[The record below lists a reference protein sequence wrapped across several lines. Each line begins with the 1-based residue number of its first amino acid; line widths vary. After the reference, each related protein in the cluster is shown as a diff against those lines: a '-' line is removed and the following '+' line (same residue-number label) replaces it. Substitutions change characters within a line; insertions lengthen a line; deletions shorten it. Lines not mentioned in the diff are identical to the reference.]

1 MNVLGLIPTNT
12 LTGTLNRLDVIQITA
27 LTAILVNAVL
37 TVMVVARDYRN
48 KLHRIY
54 LGWGIAVTLWNLGVF
69 HLSLPIGKEE
79 AFYWA
84 KLLQLGIMFIPVIMF
99 HLCMV
104 IGQARTG
111 WLMPALY
118 LLHVGFA
125 VSLFFNKFI
134 IGVQHLSVGY
144 WSVPGPAFFPFSIV
158 YTLIGVYL
166 LFFLYQKQK
175 NAPPMQRKRLRA
187 LLAAVIG
194 LAVFGTNDLMPI
206 MGRTTYPLTNIAF
219 FPLGSFAAV
228 FYVLII
234 GYSVLQHRLL
244 DIHVALSRFA
254 AQMVRLLFMMLVG
267 FLLLLVIS
275 ESSPAIFTKYSFIA
289 AMFVLLAS
297 AVVASVFF
305 PQFFGAGSDK
315 LERQILGDR
324 FEYHAQVQNLIQMMR
339 SFPDPQFLMQEMQDL
354 LAGTMKMRS
363 YQIILLD
370 DTTRGFKL
378 FHCHPPRADPASPDL
393 QVESPVFRY
402 FQQTRAKFLSC
413 NLIYEADLESVL
425 QREACQQLKPFE
437 PEFCFP
443 FFVGN
448 DLIGLMLLGQKAS
461 GDLFTP
467 HDLRLLTELS
477 SSLGLVLNQIRLRQ
491 QLQVVHEQDLLG
503 RMSRGLA
510 HDLNNLLTPVQTLLQ
525 LCRESRLNQETI
537 DELLPMGLRNLETV
551 RSYVNEALFFSRSAT
566 LHGQMG
572 LLNEMIGEAVAL
584 AQPYAESK
592 NIHVTVA
599 GPTEILM
606 EMDAVLIKRLMSNLL
621 SNAIDASPAGT
632 EIEVRL
638 APLPKTEPSRDW
650 HRVRIIDHGEGI
662 STENLQRV
670 FTPYFTTKNTGDG
683 KRGFGL
689 GLAIARKIVHLHG
702 GNLSITSKEKSGT
715 TVQIDLPNRLK
726 PGPVSPPSSGGSRLN
741 MVPA

>member
-1 MNVLGLIPTNT
+1 MNPEPTI
-12 LTGTLNRLDVIQITA
+12 NRLDVIQITA
-27 LTAILVNAVL
+27 LTAILLNAIL
-37 TVMVVARDYRN
+37 TVMVLARDYRS
-48 KLHRIY
+48 KLNRIY
-54 LGWGIAVTLWNLGVF
+54 LSWGIAVTLWNWGVI
-69 HLSLPIGKEE
+69 HLSMNIGPQE
-79 AFYWA
+79 AFFWA
-84 KLLQLGIMFIPVIMF
+84 KVLQLGVIFVPVTLF
-99 HLCMV
+99 HLCLV

-118 LLHVGFA
+118 SLHVGFA
-125 VSLFFNKFI
+125 ISLVCNKFI
-134 IGVQHLSVGY
+134 VGVRQLDVGY
-144 WSVPGPAFFPFSIV
+144 WSIPGPGFSCFSVIYSLMV
-158 YTLIGVYL
+158 VFALV
-166 LFFLYQKQK
+166 FLYRKQSK
-175 NAPPMQRKRLRA
+175 APPMQRKRLLA
-187 LLAAVIG
+187 LLSAVIG
-194 LAVFGTNDLMPI
+194 LVVFGTNDLMPI
-206 MGRTTYPLTNIAF
+206 LGHDKYPFTDIKF
-219 FPLGSFAAV
+219 FPLGSFAAI

-275 ESSPAIFTKYSFIA
+275 ESAPGVFTKYSFA
-289 AMFVLLAS
+289 AALFVLLAS
-297 AVVASVFF
+297 ALVASVFF
-305 PQFFGAGSDK
+305 PQFFGTTGSDK

-324 FEYHAQVQNLIQMMR
+324 FEYHAQVQNLIQTMR
-339 SFPDPQFLMQEMQDL
+339 SFPDPQFLLQELEDL

-363 YQIILLD
+363 YHIILLD

-378 FHCHPPRADPASPDL
+378 FHCHPPRVEAGAPEL
-393 QVESPVFRY
+393 QVDSPVFRY
-402 FQQTRAKFLSC
+402 FQQTRAKYLSC
-413 NLIYEADLESVL
+413 NLVYESDLKSVM
-425 QREACQQLKPFE
+425 QREACQQLKAFE

-443 FFVGN
+443 FFVGS

-461 GDLFTP
+461 AELFTP

-525 LCRESRLNQETI
+525 LLRESHLNQETI
-537 DELLPMGLRNLETV
+537 DELLPMSLRNLETV

-566 LHGQMG
+566 LHGQLG
-572 LLNEMIGEAVAL
+572 SLDEMVHEAVSL
-584 AQPYAESK
+584 VHPYAESK
-592 NIHVTVA
+592 HIRLSVS
-599 GPTEILM
+599 GPTDMTM
-606 EMDAVLIKRLMSNLL
+606 EMDAVLIKRLICNLL
-621 SNAIDASPAGT
+621 SNAVDASPPGS
-632 EIEVRL
+632 EVEVRL
-638 APLPKTEPSRDW
+638 APLPRTEPSRDW
-650 HRVRIIDHGEGI
+650 HRLRIIDHGEGI
-662 STENLQRV
+662 SPENLQRV

-715 TVQIDLPNRLK
+715 TVQVDLPNRLR
-726 PGPVSPPSSGGSRLN
+726 PGPTSPPPAGGSRLN
-741 MVPA
+741 MVAA

>member
-1 MNVLGLIPTNT
+1 M
-12 LTGTLNRLDVIQITA
+12 NRLEVIQITA
-27 LTAILVNAVL
+27 LTAIFFNVVL
-37 TVMVVARDYRN
+37 TVMVVARDYRF
-48 KLHRIY
+48 KLNRIY
-54 LGWGIAVTLWNLGVF
+54 LGWGVAVTLWNLGVF
-69 HLSLPIGKEE
+69 HLSLDDIGPAE
-79 AFYWA
+79 AFFWA
-84 KLLQLGIMFIPVIMF
+84 KVLQLGIMFIPVIIF

-125 VSLFFNKFI
+125 ISLCFNKFI
-134 IGVQHLSVGY
+134 IGVRHLAVGY
-144 WSVPGPAFFPFSIV
+144 WSIPGPAFFPFSAV
-158 YTLIGVYL
+158 YILIGVYL
-166 LFFLYQKQK
+166 LVFLYRKQK
-175 NAPPMQRKRLRA
+175 VAPPMQRKRLRA

-194 LAVFGTNDLMPI
+194 LAVFGSNDLLPI
-206 MGRTTYPLTNIAF
+206 LGRDTYPLTQIEF
-219 FPLGSFAAV
+219 FPLGCFAAI

-254 AQMVRLLFMMLVG
+254 AQMVRLVFMMLVG

-275 ESSPAIFTKYSFIA
+275 ESAPNIFTKYSFIA

-297 AVVASVFF
+297 ALVASVFF
-305 PQFFGAGSDK
+305 PQFFGTGSDK

-324 FEYHAQVQNLIQMMR
+324 FEYHAQVRNLIQMMR
-339 SFPDPQFLMQEMQDL
+339 SFPDPQFLMQELEDL

-363 YQIILLD
+363 YHIILLD

-378 FHCHPPRADPASPDL
+378 FHGHPPRAEPAAPDL
-393 QVESPVFRY
+393 QVDSPVFRY
-402 FQQTRAKFLSC
+402 FQQTRAEYLFC
-413 NLIYEADLESVL
+413 NLIYETDHETLM
-425 QREACQQLKPFE
+425 QREARQQLKPFE
-437 PEFCFP
+437 AEFCFP

-448 DLIGLMLLGQKAS
+448 DLIGLMLLGPKAS
-461 GDLFTP
+461 AELFTP
-467 HDLRLLTELS
+467 HDLRLLSELS

-551 RSYVNEALFFSRSAT
+551 RSYVNEALFFSRSPT
-566 LHGQMG
+566 LHGQLG
-572 LLNEMIGEAVAL
+572 LLNQMVGEAVSL
-584 AQPYAESK
+584 VQPYAESK
-592 NIHVTVA
+592 NVHLSVS
-599 GPTEILM
+599 GPSDILM
-606 EMDAVLIKRLMSNLL
+606 EMDAVLIKRLVCNLL
-621 SNAIDASPAGT
+621 SNAIDASPPGA
-632 EIEVRL
+632 EVEVRL

-650 HRVRIIDHGEGI
+650 HRLRIIDHGEGI
-662 STENLQRV
+662 SAENLQRV
-670 FTPYFTTKNTGDG
+670 FTPYFTTKNTGGG

-715 TVQIDLPNRLK
+715 TVQVDLPNRLH
-726 PGPVSPPSSGGSRLN
+726 PGQTSPPPAGGSRLN

>member
-1 MNVLGLIPTNT
+1 M
-12 LTGTLNRLDVIQITA
+12 NRLYVIQITA
-27 LTAILVNAVL
+27 LTAILFNAVL
-37 TVMVVARDYRN
+37 TVMVVARDYRS

-69 HLSLPIGKEE
+69 QLSFDIGPEQ
-79 AFYWA
+79 AFRWA
-84 KLLQLGIMFIPVIMF
+84 KLLQLGIMFIPVILF

-104 IGQARTG
+104 ISQGRTG
-111 WLMPALY
+111 WLMPAFY

-125 VSLFFNKFI
+125 ISLFFNKFI
-134 IGVQHLSVGY
+134 VGVRKLDVGY
-144 WSVPGPAFFPFSIV
+144 WSIPGPGFSLFGVV
-158 YTLIGVYL
+158 YTLIVVYL
-166 LFFLYQKQK
+166 LFFLYRKQK
-175 NAPPMQRKRLRA
+175 DAAPMQRKRLRA
-187 LLAAVIG
+187 LLAAIIG
-194 LAVFGTNDLMPI
+194 LSIFGTNDLMPI
-206 MGRTTYPLTNIAF
+206 IGHNTGEAQVFYPGTHLKF

-267 FLLLLVIS
+267 FLLMLVIS
-275 ESSPAIFTKYSFIA
+275 ESAPEVFTTASFSA
-289 AMFVLLAS
+289 AMLVLLAS
-297 AVVASVFF
+297 ALVASIFF
-305 PQFFGAGSDK
+305 PQFFGSGSDK

-324 FEYHAQVQNLIQMMR
+324 FEYHAQYQNLIQMMR
-339 SFPDPQFLMQEMQDL
+339 SFPDPQFLMQELEDL
-354 LAGTMKMRS
+354 LAGMMKMRS

-378 FHCHPPRADPASPDL
+378 FHCHPPRVEPAAPDL
-393 QVESPVFRY
+393 QVDSPVFRY
-402 FQQTRAKFLSC
+402 FQQTRAKYLSC
-413 NLIYEADLESVL
+413 NMIYETDVKSML

-461 GDLFTP
+461 GELFTP

-537 DELLPMGLRNLETV
+537 DELLPIGLRNLETV

-572 LLNEMIGEAVAL
+572 LLNEMVGEAVSL
-584 AQPYAESK
+584 VQPYAESK
-592 NIHVTVA
+592 NIRLSVA
-599 GPTEILM
+599 GPSDIMM
-606 EMDAVLIKRLMSNLL
+606 EMDSVLIKRLICNLL

-632 EIEVRL
+632 EVEVRL

-650 HRVRIIDHGEGI
+650 HRLRIIDHGEGI
-662 STENLQRV
+662 SAENLKRV

-702 GNLSITSKEKSGT
+702 GNLSITSKEKNGT
-715 TVQIDLPNRLK
+715 TVQVDLPNRLK
-726 PGPVSPPSSGGSRLN
+726 PGQAAPPTPGAQRLN
-741 MVPA
+741 MAHA

>member
-1 MNVLGLIPTNT
+1 M
-12 LTGTLNRLDVIQITA
+12 NRLEVIQITA
-27 LTAILVNAVL
+27 LTAIFFNVVL
-37 TVMVVARDYRN
+37 TVMVVARDYRS

-54 LGWGIAVTLWNLGVF
+54 LGWGVAVTLWNLGVTQ
-69 HLSLPIGKEE
+69 LSLDIPPEQ
-79 AFYWA
+79 AFFWA
-84 KLLQLGIMFIPVIMF
+84 KLLQLGIMFIPVIIF

-125 VSLFFNKFI
+125 ISLYFNKFI
-134 IGVQHLSVGY
+134 VGVRHLAVGY
-144 WSVPGPAFFPFSIV
+144 WSIPGPAFLPFSIV
-158 YTLIGVYL
+158 YTFIGVYL
-166 LFFLYQKQK
+166 LVFLYRKQK
-175 NAPPMQRKRLRA
+175 EAPPMQRKRLRA

-206 MGRTTYPLTNIAF
+206 LGLNTYPLTNIKF
-219 FPLGSFAAV
+219 FPLGSSAAV

-244 DIHVALSRFA
+244 DIHVALSRLA
-254 AQMVRLLFMMLVG
+254 AQMVRLMFMMLVG

-275 ESSPAIFTKYSFIA
+275 ESAPDIFSESSFLA
-289 AMFVLLAS
+289 ALLVLLAS
-297 AVVASVFF
+297 ALVASFFF
-305 PQFFGAGSDK
+305 PQFFGTGSDK

-339 SFPDPQFLMQEMQDL
+339 SFPDPQFLMQELADL

-363 YQIILLD
+363 YHIILLD

-378 FHCHPPRADPASPDL
+378 FHCHPPRAESAAPDL
-393 QVESPVFRY
+393 QVDSPAFRY
-402 FQQTRAKFLSC
+402 FQHTQAKYLSC
-413 NLIYEADLESVL
+413 NLIYETDHETLL
-425 QREACQQLKPFE
+425 QREARLQLKPFE
-437 PEFCFP
+437 AEFCFP
-443 FFVGN
+443 FFVGS

-461 GDLFTP
+461 AELYTP

-537 DELLPMGLRNLETV
+537 DELLPMGLRNLETI
-551 RSYVNEALFFSRSAT
+551 RSYVNEALFFSRSPT
-566 LHGQMG
+566 LLGQLG
-572 LLNEMIGEAVAL
+572 LLKEMVSEAVAL
-584 AQPYAESK
+584 VQPYAESK
-592 NIHVTVA
+592 NVRLSIS
-599 GPTEILM
+599 GPSEIQI
-606 EMDAVLIKRLMSNLL
+606 EMDAVLIKRLVCNLL
-621 SNAIDASPAGT
+621 SNAVDASPPGS
-632 EIEVRL
+632 EVEVRL

-650 HRVRIIDHGEGI
+650 HRLRIIDHGEGI
-662 STENLQRV
+662 SAENLQRV

-715 TVQIDLPNRLK
+715 TVQVDLPNRLR
-726 PGPVSPPSSGGSRLN
+726 PGQTSRPPSGGPRLN
-741 MVPA
+741 RVPA

>member
-1 MNVLGLIPTNT
+1 M
-12 LTGTLNRLDVIQITA
+12 NRLYVIQITA
-27 LTAILVNAVL
+27 LTAILFNAVL
-37 TVMVVARDYRN
+37 TVMVVARDYRS

-69 HLSLPIGKEE
+69 QLSFDIGPEQ
-79 AFYWA
+79 AFRWA
-84 KLLQLGIMFIPVIMF
+84 KLLQLGIMFIPVILF

-104 IGQARTG
+104 ISQVRTG
-111 WLMPALY
+111 WLMPAFY

-125 VSLFFNKFI
+125 ISLFFNKFI
-134 IGVQHLSVGY
+134 VGVRKLDVGY
-144 WSVPGPAFFPFSIV
+144 WSIPGPGFSLFGVV
-158 YTLIGVYL
+158 YTLIVVYL
-166 LFFLYQKQK
+166 LFFLYRKQK
-175 NAPPMQRKRLRA
+175 DAAPMQRKRLRA
-187 LLAAVIG
+187 LLAAIIG
-194 LAVFGTNDLMPI
+194 LSIFGTNDLMPI
-206 MGRTTYPLTNIAF
+206 IGHNTGEAQVFYPGTHLKF

-267 FLLLLVIS
+267 FLLMLVIS
-275 ESSPAIFTKYSFIA
+275 ESAPEVFTTASFSA
-289 AMFVLLAS
+289 AMLVLLAS
-297 AVVASVFF
+297 ALVASIFF
-305 PQFFGAGSDK
+305 PQFFGSGSDK

-324 FEYHAQVQNLIQMMR
+324 FEYHAQVQNLIQVMR
-339 SFPDPQFLMQEMQDL
+339 SFPDPQFLMQELEDL
-354 LAGTMKMRS
+354 LAGMMKMRS

-378 FHCHPPRADPASPDL
+378 FHCHPPRVEPAAPDL
-393 QVESPVFRY
+393 QVDSPVFRY
-402 FQQTRAKFLSC
+402 FQQTRAKYLSC
-413 NLIYEADLESVL
+413 NMIYETDVKSML

-461 GDLFTP
+461 GELFTP

-537 DELLPMGLRNLETV
+537 DELLPIGLRNLETV

-572 LLNEMIGEAVAL
+572 LLNEMVGEAVSL
-584 AQPYAESK
+584 VQPYAESK
-592 NIHVTVA
+592 NIRLSVA
-599 GPTEILM
+599 GPSEIMM
-606 EMDAVLIKRLMSNLL
+606 EMDSVLIKRLICNLL

-632 EIEVRL
+632 EVEVRL

-650 HRVRIIDHGEGI
+650 HRLRIIDHGEGI
-662 STENLQRV
+662 SAENLKRV

-702 GNLSITSKEKSGT
+702 GNLSITSKEKNGT
-715 TVQIDLPNRLK
+715 TVQVDLPNRLK
-726 PGPVSPPSSGGSRLN
+726 PGQAAPPTSGAQRLN
-741 MVPA
+741 MAHA

>member
-1 MNVLGLIPTNT
+1 VLI
-12 LTGTLNRLDVIQITA
+12 
-27 LTAILVNAVL
+27 
-37 TVMVVARDYRN
+37 
-48 KLHRIY
+48 
-54 LGWGIAVTLWNLGVF
+54 
-69 HLSLPIGKEE
+69 
-79 AFYWA
+79 
-84 KLLQLGIMFIPVIMF
+84 F

-111 WLMPALY
+111 WLMPVLY
-118 LLHVGFA
+118 SLHVGFA
-125 VSLFFNKFI
+125 ISLYFNKFI
-134 IGVQHLSVGY
+134 IGVRRLSVGY
-144 WSVPGPAFFPFSIV
+144 WSVPGPAFLPFSVV
-158 YTLIGVYL
+158 YTMIGLYL
-166 LFFLYQKQK
+166 LVFLYRKQK
-175 NAPPMQRKRLRA
+175 AAPPMQRKRLRA

-206 MGRTTYPLTNIAF
+206 MGHLTYPLTNINF

-254 AQMVRLLFMMLVG
+254 AQMVRLVFMMLVG
-267 FLLLLVIS
+267 FVLLLAIS
-275 ESSPAIFTKYSFIA
+275 EFGPEVFTRSSFVA
-289 AMFVLLAS
+289 ALFVLLAS
-297 AVVASVFF
+297 ALVASVFF

-339 SFPDPQFLMQEMQDL
+339 SFPDPQFLMQELEDL

-378 FHCHPPRADPASPDL
+378 FHCHPPRAEPASPDL
-393 QVESPVFRY
+393 QVDSPVFRY
-402 FQQTRAKFLSC
+402 FQQTRAKFLFC
-413 NLIYEADLESVL
+413 NLIYELEMESL
-425 QREACQQLKPFE
+425 MQREACQQLKPFE

-461 GDLFTP
+461 AELFTP

-525 LCRESRLNQETI
+525 LCRESHLNQETI
-537 DELLPMGLRNLETV
+537 DQLLPMGLRNLETI

-572 LLNEMIGEAVAL
+572 VLNEMVSEAVAL
-584 AQPYAESK
+584 VQPHAEAK
-592 NIHVTVA
+592 NIRVSVA
-599 GPTEILM
+599 GPSEIMM
-606 EMDAVLIKRLMSNLL
+606 EMDSVLIKRLICNLL
-621 SNAIDASPAGT
+621 SNAIDASPPGT
-632 EIEVRL
+632 EVEVRL
-638 APLPKTEPSRDW
+638 APLPKTEATREW
-650 HRVRIIDHGEGI
+650 HRLRIIDHGEGI
-662 STENLQRV
+662 SAENLQRV
-670 FTPYFTTKNTGDG
+670 CTPYFTTKNTGDG

-715 TVQIDLPNRLK
+715 TVQVDLPNRLQ
-726 PGPVSPPSSGGSRLN
+726 PGPVSPPPGGGSRRN
-741 MVPA
+741 MVRA